1 MVVRLAVLGVLALM
15 LVLGMRL
22 WSRRRGATVSG
33 VPAGLT
39 LVTSS
44 TCTECVRAREAL
56 TRAGVE
62 FVVVDAQASAAIG
75 IKTMSVPVAVVG
87 NGEGV
92 VVMVRRGTAIATDAH
107 RLAAA
112 TVSQHAV

>member
-1 MVVRLAVLGVLALM
+1 
-15 LVLGMRL
+15 
-22 WSRRRGATVSG
+22 
-33 VPAGLT
+33 
-39 LVTSS
+39 
-44 TCTECVRAREAL
+44 
-56 TRAGVE
+56 
-62 FVVVDAQASAAIG
+62 VVVDAQASAAIG
-75 IKTMSVPVAVVG
+75 IKTMSVPIAVVG